1 MDCPVENCPI
11 CLDSYKS
18 YELIELH
25 APNKVPHKV
34 CRDCGERLEKKERNP
49 VLTVRN
55 KGALLEP
62 GVVAC
67 PLCRKWVVL
76 CDFGVP
82 LKYQWDEILTRN
94 SIVFS
99 APINTPS
106 VHSEL

>member
-18 YELIELH
+18 YDMIELH

-62 GVVAC
+62 GVVSC

-76 CDFGVP
+76 CDFGVLNSDWSKINHY
-82 LKYQWDEILTRN
+82 LKFAFCC
-94 SIVFS
+94 S
-99 APINTPS
+99 
-106 VHSEL
+106 

>member
-1 MDCPVENCPI
+1 MDSMENCPI
-11 CLDSYKS
+11 CLDSYKF
-18 YELIELH
+18 YDMIELH
-25 APNKVPHKV
+25 VPNKVPHKV
-34 CRDCGERLEKKERNP
+34 CRDCAERLEKKERNP

-62 GVVAC
+62 GVVLC
-67 PLCRKWVVL
+67 PLCRKLVVL
-76 CDFGVP
+76 CDFGIP